1 MESVE
6 KLERILHSE
15 ESARDRVREARE
27 RAVAL
32 EREAKVTAAHTRQAV
47 LDTAR
52 EETRIAAAATIEAA
66 RTQCTEYGRQAA
78 AERAEF
84 IERASARVDAAVATV
99 LSELAD

>member
-1 MESVE
+1 ME

-27 RAVAL
+27 RAAAL

-52 EETRIAAAATIEAA
+52 EETRVAAAVAIEAA
-66 RTQCTEYGRQAA
+66 REQCAGFGHQAA